1 MYAFVIGNH
10 QNEKKVNVFRVK
22 NIKIYDNDF
31 RTQREEQTLSPTF
44 SVNTKK
50 IKY

>member
-22 NIKIYDNDF
+22 DLEIYENDF
-31 RTQREEQTLSPTF
+31 QTQREELALHPTL
-44 SVNTKK
+44 
-50 IKY
+50 